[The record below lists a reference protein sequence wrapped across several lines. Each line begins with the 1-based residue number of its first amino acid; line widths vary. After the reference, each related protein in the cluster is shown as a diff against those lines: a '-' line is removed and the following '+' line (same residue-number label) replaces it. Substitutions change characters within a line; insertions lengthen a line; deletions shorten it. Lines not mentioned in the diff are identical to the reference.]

1 VIEEAS
7 HDDLCPAARQ
17 PEPDQI
23 LHHPRADGRLR
34 KQPPELESPQAI
46 QARSKSNG
54 TPLFFRVRDHS
65 HGEHR
70 STPHVPAAS
79 LSPSFP
85 FRPHPP
91 CGSTAVVAS
100 LIFES
105 RWDVQRQF
113 QSAFST
119 PNHENIDITTR
130 MVFSENL
137 VRHIINSAT
146 YRFVRP
152 PDAPTRLNPK

>member
-1 VIEEAS
+1 MIFARGSSARTGSNLAPPQGGRAPEET
-7 HDDLCPAARQ
+7 AARAGVA
-17 PEPDQI
+17 PGYPGTFKIER
-23 LHHPRADGRLR
+23 H
-34 KQPPELESPQAI
+34 SP
-46 QARSKSNG
+46 
-54 TPLFFRVRDHS
+54 FFRVRDHS

-70 STPHVPAAS
+70 STPHVTAAS

-85 FRPHPP
+85 FRPHPT

-130 MVFSENL
+130 MVFSGNL